1 MMAKKIKSGGKFKKI
16 VQGQLKKVS
25 AKFKQAELKVHRAM
39 KKNPEKAA
47 LIAAGVGVLIGAAVT
62 AAIMHKKK
70 KP

>member
-1 MMAKKIKSGGKFKKI
+1 MAKKIKSEGKLKKI
-16 VQGQLKKVS
+16 VQSQIKKVS
-25 AKFKQAELKVHRAM
+25 VKFKQAEVKVHKAM

-47 LIAAGVGVLIGAAVT
+47 LIAAGIGAVIGAAVT